1 MLKETIRANPAYC
14 LFRNEYLGGIISLLI
29 KTMVRLTSVL
39 FTVAVFLSCTNS
51 PTPKENLLPFFV
63 GTYTQKMGH
72 VDGKASGI
80 YTCYLNLTSGEIT
93 LSDSITDIENPS
105 FLTISPDG
113 RTLCAVSEL
122 GGTEDQPFGTVV
134 SYLIEANGHLKR
146 VGEVSSMGVAPCHL
160 SMDSTGKWLFVANYG
175 TGNVCAYSVGAFGK
189 LSAPVSNIQ
198 HPGTSPWAHMIIPS
212 PDGSSVW
219 AVDKGV
225 DSLFQYRLLEDGRLD
240 RLQSVGIGK
249 GKGPRH
255 IAFHP
260 THPELMAVIAEL
272 SSEVLLLKQDSSQHW
287 KITDFVSS
295 LPAGFEGD
303 NSGAD
308 IHFHPNGRYL
318 YASNRGHNS
327 LVALSVDPELGKAQV
342 EGHIS
347 VEGAIPRNF
356 ALTPD
361 GQWLL
366 VANQNSGTIVSFRVD
381 GATGRLLLTG
391 KPTSIPTPVCIQFL
405 EIKK

>member
-1 MLKETIRANPAYC
+1 
-14 LFRNEYLGGIISLLI
+14 
-29 KTMVRLTSVL
+29 MVRLTFFL
-39 FTVAVFLSCTNS
+39 IAVAVFLSCTTS
-51 PTPKENLLPFFV
+51 PSKKDNLLPFFV

-105 FLTISPDG
+105 FLTVSSDG
-113 RTLCAVSEL
+113 RVLCAVSEL
-122 GGTEDQPFGTVV
+122 GGTVDQPFGTVV
-134 SYLIEANGHLKR
+134 SYLIQANGHLKR
-146 VGEVSSMGVAPCHL
+146 VGEASSMGIAPCHL
-160 SMDSTGKWLFVANYG
+160 SMDATGRRLFLANYG
-175 TGNVCAYSVGAFGK
+175 TGNVCSYSLSAFGK
-189 LSAPVSNIQ
+189 LSAPISTIQ

-212 PDGSSVW
+212 PDGSTVW

-225 DSLFQYRLLEDGRLD
+225 DSLFQYQLLEDGRLEP
-240 RLQSVGIGK
+240 LQSVGLGK

-260 THPELMAVIAEL
+260 SHPELMAVIAEL
-272 SSEVLLLKQDSSQHW
+272 SSEVLLLMRDSSQRW
-287 KITDFVSS
+287 TITDSVSS
-295 LPAGFEGD
+295 LPAEFTGD

-308 IHFHPNGRYL
+308 IHFHPNGRFL

-327 LVALSVDPELGKAQV
+327 VVVLSVDPEQGKMQV
-342 EGHIS
+342 EGHTP
-347 VEGAIPRNF
+347 VEGTIPRNF

-366 VANQNSGTIVSFRVD
+366 VANQNSGTIASFRVD
-381 GATGRLLLTG
+381 GATGRLSLVG
-391 KPTSIPTPVCIQFL
+391 VPKAIPTPVCIQFL
-405 EIKK
+405 DIKK